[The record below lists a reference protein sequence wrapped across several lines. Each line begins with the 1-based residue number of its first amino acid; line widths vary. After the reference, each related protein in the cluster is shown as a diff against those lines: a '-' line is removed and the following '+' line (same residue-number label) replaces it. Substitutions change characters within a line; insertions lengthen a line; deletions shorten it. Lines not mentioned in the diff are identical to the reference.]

1 MDILGFAQFG
11 YEGEIVKVETDLRRG
26 IPATDIVG
34 LPDGAVKEARER
46 VRAAIRNSKLEF
58 PRERILINLSPANLK
73 KEGSAF
79 DLAIALSLLASAEGL
94 DVNNKSDA
102 VMVLGELEL
111 SGTVRKVRG
120 ISAAVAKALEE
131 GINTFILPAGNLPES
146 NIFPEVKVYPVDT
159 LEEAYKILKG
169 KTGIIRENSA
179 VKKNFHTVSRKNGEY
194 KISWN
199 KNPGLEKNFH
209 DISGQDKLIRA
220 LQIAAA
226 GGHHIIVYGPPGC
239 GKTMSLTRFPSLLPA
254 LDNDTAA
261 TLTRIYSIAGITDK
275 NPGEAPF
282 RTPHQN
288 CSLEGMAGGGKNCGP
303 GEISLAHGGVLFLDE
318 TALFRS
324 SVLQALRAP
333 LESGKITLSR
343 AGRQTTF
350 PARFQLLA
358 AMNPCPCGKFGVP
371 GKICTCTPAMV
382 EKYWQQLTEPLLDRM
397 DLRVEA
403 AVPSVVY
410 EGGHL
415 PENLRTDSGKNLSL
429 ENLRRPV
436 AEARLRQWER
446 NRKANRNYTGP
457 DWLNAYLE
465 PAEISAVCGLDNQ
478 SESFIRHASEKN
490 KLSGRSVHSLIKTA
504 RTIAD
509 MENSGEIKTCHLEE
523 ALFFRTWSPSVPDF
537 LS

>member
-1 MDILGFAQFG
+1 MEILGFAQFG

-46 VRAAIRNSKLEF
+46 VRAAIRNSNLNF
-58 PRERILINLSPANLK
+58 PKERILINLSPANLK

-79 DLAIALSLLASAEGL
+79 DLAIALSLLTAAEGL
-94 DVNNKSDA
+94 DKDREIPP

-111 SGTVRKVRG
+111 SGSVRKVRG
-120 ISAAVAKALEE
+120 ISAAMARAIEK
-131 GINTFILPAGNLPES
+131 GIYTFILPDGNLQES
-146 NIFPEVKVYPVDT
+146 NIFPEVEIHPVST
-159 LEEAYKILKG
+159 LEKAYKILKEHITLKSG
-169 KTGIIRENSA
+169 GNSY
-179 VKKNFHTVSRKNGEY
+179 VKNFYPVTNKTREY
-194 KISWN
+194 KISWREN
-199 KNPGLEKNFH
+199 NEDTVNFC

-239 GKTMSLTRFPSLLPA
+239 GKTMSLRCFPSLVPE
-254 LDNDTAA
+254 LDGETAS

-275 NPGEAPF
+275 NPQEAPF

-288 CSLEGMAGGGKNCGP
+288 CTLEGMAGGGKNCMP

-318 TALFRS
+318 IPLFRTN
-324 SVLQALRAP
+324 VLQALRAP
-333 LESGKITLSR
+333 LESGMITLSR

-350 PARFQLLA
+350 PARFQLSA

-403 AVPSVVY
+403 SIPVLTYNGETPS
-410 EGGHL
+410 EKASKNTGGKT
-415 PENLRTDSGKNLSL
+415 NLEK
-429 ENLRRPV
+429 LRQPV
-436 AEARLRQWER
+436 AEARIRQWTR
-446 NRKANRNYTGP
+446 NKKAERNYTGP
-457 DWLNAYLE
+457 DWLNAYLT
-465 PAEISAVCGLDNQ
+465 PAEISSQCGMNDNT
-478 SESFIRHASEKN
+478 EKFLRYAAEKN

-509 MENSGEIKTCHLEE
+509 MEGSGDVADVHLEE
-523 ALFFRTWSPSVPDF
+523 ALFFRTWAPSVPDF